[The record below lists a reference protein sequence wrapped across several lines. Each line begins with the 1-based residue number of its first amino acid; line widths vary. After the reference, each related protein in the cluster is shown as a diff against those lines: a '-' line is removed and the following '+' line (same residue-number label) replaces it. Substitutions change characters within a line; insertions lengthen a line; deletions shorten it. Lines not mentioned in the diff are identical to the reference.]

1 MMNQQVLNL
10 FARISSCQSQEEKIQ
25 VLLNS
30 VRQMGVDV
38 DKKIFTRSD
47 LEKAGLTLYQR
58 SDNNG

>member
-38 DKKIFTRSD
+38 DKKIFTRSE
-47 LEKAGLTLYQR
+47 LEKAGLTLHQR
-58 SDNNG
+58 SENNG

>member
-47 LEKAGLTLYQR
+47 LEKAGLTLHQR
-58 SDNNG
+58 SENNG

>member
-1 MMNQQVLNL
+1 MINQQLLNL
-10 FARISSCQSQEEKIQ
+10 FARISSCQTQEEKIQ

-30 VRQMGVDV
+30 VKQMGIDV
-38 DKKIFTRSD
+38 DKKMFTRSD